1 MVGVVVALTDQHD
14 RGLAQRL
21 KQGVAV
27 NDLPSTTRPNRA
39 DQGVID
45 VQARPP

>member
-14 RGLAQRL
+14 RGQRSASN
-21 KQGVAV
+21 KVSR
-27 NDLPSTTRPNRA
+27 STTCRA
-39 DQGVID
+39 RLDQTEPTRVID